1 MEPDIAGF
9 VEAHNELRA
18 KLGVDAEFIT
28 PNVLEYPEGTVLDRA
43 GKPLDPRVDPINGGE
58 VTVIVRVITVFRG
71 AAATAQDEPIGW
83 QEEATLMLDV
93 AAADWQDVADAERVR
108 VLGEL
113 YDLLPAP
120 TNDGFGAVADRVRVF
135 AQASS

>member
-43 GKPLDPRVDPINGGE
+43 GKPLDPRVEPLNEGE
-58 VTVIVRVITVFRG
+58 ATVTLRVSTVFRG

-83 QEEATLMLDV
+83 QEESTLMLDV
-93 AAADWQDVADAERVR
+93 AAADWPAVTGAERVL

-120 TNDGFGAVADRVRVF
+120 ANDGFGTATDRVRIF